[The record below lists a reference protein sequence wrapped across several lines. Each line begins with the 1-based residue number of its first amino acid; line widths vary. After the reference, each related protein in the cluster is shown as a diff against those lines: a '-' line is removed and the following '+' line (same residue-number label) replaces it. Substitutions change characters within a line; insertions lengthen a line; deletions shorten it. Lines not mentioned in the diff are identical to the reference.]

1 MPVKAFEVI
10 VSRNGQ
16 MSEQVAIASA
26 SKYLSYADTSDTYG
40 YLGDIIEINVYGG
53 HNEGSGLS
61 DTGPLNSDER
71 DYGIGLVFAVVIT
84 SEQEMDRFTR
94 QLEDLAYVE
103 SFEQIPYSPSMEVGQ

>member
-53 HNEGSGLS
+53 HSGGSDS
-61 DTGPLNSDER
+61 TDTGPLNSVEQ

-103 SFEQIPYSPSMEVGQ
+103 SFEQIHYEPAMEVGQ

>member
-10 VSRNGQ
+10 VSRDGQ

-26 SKYLSYADTSDTYG
+26 SKYLSYADASDTYG
-40 YLGDIIEINVYGG
+40 YLGDIIDINVYGG
-53 HNEGSGLS
+53 HSDGSGLS
-61 DTGPLNSDER
+61 DTGPLNSVGR

-103 SFEQIPYSPSMEVGQ
+103 SFEQIHYEPSMEVGE

>member
-10 VSRNGQ
+10 VSRDGQ

-26 SKYLSYADTSDTYG
+26 SKYLAFADASDTYG
-40 YLGDIIEINVYGG
+40 YLGDVIDVNVYGG
-53 HNEGSGLS
+53 HNEGSAPT

-84 SEQEMDRFTR
+84 SEQEMDRFTT

-103 SFEQIPYSPSMEVGQ
+103 SYEEIPYSPSMEGAN